1 MEASKGNPEKDHMM
15 TFNRRR
21 FLSGAAFA
29 PVVLAAPGLLRFG
42 NVAIAQEAA
51 APAAPTFLRRKVG
64 DIEVF
69 ALFDGHIAFPTAF
82 LGGFDPVIA
91 EAAARAAHK
100 PVDAEMMTLGIN
112 AYLIRTKDRIIAVD
126 AGAPAVMG
134 PTVAGWTRSLAAA
147 GFAPEDVDTVFLTHL
162 HPDHVGGLS
171 DMATGTPFLP
181 KAQIVASEVDWDFTH
196 DSAVYAALS
205 KDLQGFFDVSRAMV
219 APYEAGKTLIA
230 AGHEI
235 APGLTSVAMPGHT
248 PDHLG
253 LRIDSGNESLL
264 IWGDALHSTA
274 HQFARP
280 DWTFAFDTDADAAAK
295 TRTAALD
302 MAATDGLMVAGMH
315 LDFPGFG
322 YVEKAGEGYR
332 FIPAPHDYRA

>member
-1 MEASKGNPEKDHMM
+1 M

-21 FLSGAAFA
+21 FLRTAALA
-29 PVVLAAPGLLRFG
+29 PMALAAPALLRFG
-42 NVAIAQEAA
+42 GVAVAQDAA
-51 APAAPTFLRRKVG
+51 RAVTPSAIRRKVG

-69 ALFDGHIAFPTAF
+69 ALFDGHIAFPTSL

-91 EAAARAAHK
+91 EASAKAAHK

-112 AYLIRTKDRIIAVD
+112 AYLIRTKDRVIAVD
-126 AGAPAVMG
+126 AGAPTVMG
-134 PTVAGWTRSLAAA
+134 PTVAGWARSLAAA

-171 DMATGTPFLP
+171 DMTTGARLLP
-181 KAQIVASEVDWDFTH
+181 KAQIVASEVDWAFTH
-196 DSAVYAALS
+196 DSAVYASFS
-205 KDLQGFFDVSRAMV
+205 KDLQGFYDVSRAMV
-219 APYEAGKTLIA
+219 APYDADKNLITAGI
-230 AGHEI
+230 EI
-235 APGLTSVAMPGHT
+235 APGLTTVAMPGHT

-253 LRIDSGNESLL
+253 LRIDSGSESLL

-302 MAATDGLMVAGMH
+302 MATTDGLMVAGMH

-332 FIPAPHDYRA
+332 FFAAPYDYRA